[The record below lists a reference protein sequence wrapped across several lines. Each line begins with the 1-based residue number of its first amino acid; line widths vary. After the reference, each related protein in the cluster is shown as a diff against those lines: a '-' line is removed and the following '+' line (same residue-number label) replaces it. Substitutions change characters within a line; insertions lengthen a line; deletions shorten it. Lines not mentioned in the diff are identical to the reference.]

1 MDIEAQVLYLE
12 LIFYVE
18 HYAYVGAIT
27 RVNLGSFLIIY
38 KEQLWYHLYV
48 IPPKIHSICIV
59 WNAAASLVV
68 IKSGK

>member
-27 RVNLGSFLIIY
+27 RVNLGSFKIIY
-38 KEQLWYHLYV
+38 KEQLWYHL
-48 IPPKIHSICIV
+48 
-59 WNAAASLVV
+59 
-68 IKSGK
+68 